1 MPVIWDGRAPRPRSP
16 EAEQLAEMRLML
28 DMWGVPMRT
37 VSEVYAELEAAGF
50 TELRADPGPG
60 IPFVRGRR
68 PD

>member
-1 MPVIWDGRAPRPRSP
+1 
-16 EAEQLAEMRLML
+16 MRLML

-50 TELRADPGPG
+50 TELRTDPGPG